1 MTLLAL
7 TVIYLA
13 LLAGLGG
20 GRLLRVLVS
29 LDIFLFAVCTL
40 GRSKRNE
47 TFSSAAWTTECDGKW
62 QGKLFRPL
70 IDWGFTWLE
79 RGHCQASW
87 INEQH

>member
-1 MTLLAL
+1 MTLLAV

-47 TFSSAAWTTECDGKW
+47 TFSSAAWSTQTKW
-62 QGKLFRPL
+62 QGKIFRPL
-70 IDWGFTWLE
+70 IDWLFTWLE
-79 RGHCQASW
+79 RDHCQASW
-87 INEQH
+87 ITENLK